1 MLRSE
6 LISRLDDR
14 IGRLAEAGPNLSVRS
29 GRQAADEGV
38 ARLVARD
45 VLVEEGRKVRV
56 RDRVTLRY
64 YARTI
69 EHLISAPRRT
79 H

>member
-1 MLRSE
+1 VA
-6 LISRLDDR
+6 RLEDR
-14 IGRLAEAGPNLSVRS
+14 MGRLAEAGANLSAPNA
-29 GRQAADEGV
+29 RQAADEGV
-38 ARLVARD
+38 TRLAARD

-56 RDRVTLRY
+56 RDRITLRY

-69 EHLISAPRRT
+69 EHLISAPRRST